1 MNKELSEILNNIDD
15 CAQRYEAL
23 ELINTL
29 AQGEILRKLTSNLFF
44 LEKHRIQAHTDWMEV
59 YYSCKQTS
67 NAARAQWADNEVK
80 ELYLIRR
87 TMESGYKLVDAIRST
102 ISIYKKEQ

>member
-1 MNKELSEILNNIDD
+1 MKELQEILQNIDQ
-15 CAQRYEAL
+15 CVERYDSMPL
-23 ELINTL
+23 TDTL
-29 AQGEILRKLTSNLFF
+29 AQSDVLRSLTSNLFY
-44 LEKHRIQAHTDWMEV
+44 LEKHRVKAHSDWMEV

-80 ELYLIRR
+80 ELYMIRR
-87 TMESGYKLVDAIRST
+87 TMESGYQLTNAIRST